1 MSFSRNLAVLKNA
14 SMNAEE
20 IARYRADTPGT
31 QKVLH
36 FNNAGASLIPK
47 SVFDSVHTYLE
58 SEYLLGGYETCDKYQ
73 EGFQFTKE
81 KLAELIGASAE
92 EIALLESATTAWYKA
107 FAGLSFE
114 KGDVVLTSKTEYVSN
129 FLGLLREKEKQGIE
143 IQIIPDNEYGEIDV
157 EKMEQMMGA
166 KVKLIAISHIPTNG
180 GLVQP
185 AAAIGNI
192 AKKYKVPYLLD
203 ACQTVGQIPI
213 DVEDLGC
220 DMLSATGRKFLRGPR
235 GTGFLYVRKSFMDQ
249 IQPPLPDLF
258 SFTWESPDTYLP
270 REGAVRF
277 ENYEKHFAGHIG
289 LGVAADYALQIG
301 IEKIWTRV
309 LALSSL
315 LRKKLNAI
323 PGVQTQDLGKHPCGI
338 VTFTAEQKSAE
349 EIKAYCN
356 SQSMNVSLVM
366 AEGALLDMGPR
377 GLGDMIR
384 ASVHYYNTEEEIETF
399 VSNLSSFL
407 K

>member
-1 MSFSRNLAVLKNA
+1 
-14 SMNAEE
+14 MNAEE
-20 IARYRADTPGT
+20 IARYRTDTPGT

-47 SVFDSVHTYLE
+47 VVFDSVNTYLE
-58 SEYLLGGYETCDKYQ
+58 SEYLMGGYETCDKYAAA
-73 EGFQFTKE
+73 FQFTKD
-81 KLAELIGASAE
+81 KLAELIGASAG

-114 KGDVVLTSKTEYVSN
+114 PGDIVLTSKTEYVSN
-129 FLGLLREKEKQGIE
+129 FLGLLREKKQQGI
-143 IQIIPDNEYGEIDV
+143 QIELIPDNEYGEIDV
-157 EKMEQMMGA
+157 EKMEKMMGP

-185 AAAIGNI
+185 AAAVGKI
-192 AKKYKVPYLLD
+192 AKKHKVPYLLD

-213 DVEDLGC
+213 DVNELAC

-249 IQPPLPDLF
+249 LQPPLPDLF
-258 SFTWESPDTYLP
+258 SFTWDSPDAYLP
-270 REGAVRF
+270 REGAIRF
-277 ENYEKHFAGHIG
+277 ENYEKHFAGHVG
-289 LGVAADYALQIG
+289 LGVAADYALEIG
-301 IEKIWTRV
+301 VERIWARV
-309 LALSSL
+309 LSLSTE
-315 LRKKLNAI
+315 LRQRLNSI
-323 PGVQTQDLGKHPCGI
+323 TGVQTQDLGQHPCGI

-349 EIKAYCN
+349 EIKAFCN
-356 SQSMNVSLVM
+356 SQSINVSLVM

-377 GLGDMIR
+377 GLGNMIR

-399 VSNLSSFL
+399 VNTLSSFL